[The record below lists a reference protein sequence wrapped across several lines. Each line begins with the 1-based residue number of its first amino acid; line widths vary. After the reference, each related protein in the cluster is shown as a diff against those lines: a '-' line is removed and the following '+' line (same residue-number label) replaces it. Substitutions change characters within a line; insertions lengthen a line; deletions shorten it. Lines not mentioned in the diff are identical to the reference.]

1 MRTRVTFMGKIM
13 ENLNPAQQEAVAHM
27 DGPCMVLAGAGS
39 GKTRVLTQRIS
50 NLITAGVPH
59 NAILAITFTNK
70 AALEMRE
77 RVNRII
83 PDYSGQW
90 IQTFHAACYRIL
102 RAEIEHLGYK
112 RNFIIIDE
120 ADARNLVKQ
129 ILQEKGDYE
138 NRPEPV
144 LSLIKKTKN
153 SLTDIEKF
161 YKTLPL
167 PSNLKEEF
175 YQVQQIYQQRLKE
188 FNALDFDD
196 LIMLCIQLFK
206 EVPGILQKYQQKFRY
221 IMIDEY
227 QDTNYAQY
235 VWAKQLAADKRNLFV
250 VGDPDQS
257 VYSWR
262 GAEPYNVN
270 RFLQDYKQV
279 KLIKL
284 EINYR
289 STRNILNAANAVIKN
304 NEDRPEKVLL
314 TKQDEGSKIV
324 HHCALDSYQEARY
337 IADTIAEE
345 VRNGNH
351 DYSDFAVFYRGHA
364 QSRLLE
370 EALVNKYLPYRIIGA
385 RRFYD
390 RKEIADLIAYLRLV
404 VNPDD
409 RLSFRRVINLPKRG
423 IGEKTITRIEEFAEQ
438 QGISLIKEL
447 EHPDQIPGIGKKIAD
462 ILSDFFGMITF
473 LGDLNHSGASVREIL
488 EQLLN
493 LSAYEEEIRK
503 KNNPDAQT
511 RLDNINELKSL
522 AYEFEQEN
530 GLGLDDFLAQI
541 ALIQDNDEVDQNSS
555 VTLMTLHG
563 AKGLEFPVVFMTGM
577 EEGIFPSYK
586 AETQEAIEEERRLC
600 YVGITRA
607 EKELYLT
614 NSISRLLYGCERN
627 NPPSRF
633 LKEIPAYLLERSVA
647 DTAHSRLATSELK
660 FGDRVLHRKFGVGDV
675 VAVTDDGLITVN
687 FERAG
692 TRLLSLKLAPLE
704 KIE

>member
-1 MRTRVTFMGKIM
+1 M
-13 ENLNPAQQEAVAHM
+13 
-27 DGPCMVLAGAGS
+27 
-39 GKTRVLTQRIS
+39 
-50 NLITAGVPH
+50 
-59 NAILAITFTNK
+59 
-70 AALEMRE
+70 
-77 RVNRII
+77 
-83 PDYSGQW
+83 
-90 IQTFHAACYRIL
+90 
-102 RAEIEHLGYK
+102 
-112 RNFIIIDE
+112 
-120 ADARNLVKQ
+120 
-129 ILQEKGDYE
+129 
-138 NRPEPV
+138 
-144 LSLIKKTKN
+144 
-153 SLTDIEKF
+153 
-161 YKTLPL
+161 
-167 PSNLKEEF
+167 
-175 YQVQQIYQQRLKE
+175 
-188 FNALDFDD
+188 
-196 LIMLCIQLFK
+196 
-206 EVPGILQKYQQKFRY
+206 
-221 IMIDEY
+221 
-227 QDTNYAQY
+227 
-235 VWAKQLAADKRNLFV
+235 
-250 VGDPDQS
+250 
-257 VYSWR
+257 
-262 GAEPYNVN
+262 
-270 RFLQDYKQV
+270 
-279 KLIKL
+279 
-284 EINYR
+284 
-289 STRNILNAANAVIKN
+289 
-304 NEDRPEKVLL
+304 
-314 TKQDEGSKIV
+314 
-324 HHCALDSYQEARY
+324 DSYQEARY

-493 LSAYEEEIRK
+493 LSAYEEEIKK

-586 AETQEAIEEERRLC
+586 TETQEAIEEERRYL
-600 YVGITRA
+600 VNISLPLREKRGIKIVEHVETHPALQPLSVVVQSAHARIHSLAGPAANTRPA
-607 EKELYLT
+607 SY
-614 NSISRLLYGCERN
+614 
-627 NPPSRF
+627 F
-633 LKEIPAYLLERSVA
+633 LILIDSGIIEIPRKNVKQFCFTFMVWCTASLRYPHER
-647 DTAHSRLATSELK
+647 DIRKNQDIRHSAPGLCLTK
-660 FGDRVLHRKFGVGDV
+660 PPRVVRRRRRSHRSCRPCRRPRRVG
-675 VAVTDDGLITVN
+675 
-687 FERAG
+687 RS
-692 TRLLSLKLAPLE
+692 LSPRSGAALQPSDASPSSLRSPA
-704 KIE
+704 